1 MEPLGMSTGDAQE
14 ARASLFGYVHEPGCR
29 PDATAFIKMVDHLLG
44 FGLRQL
50 RVKQG
55 SAAPLRVFF
64 PTGTTAQQANTI
76 VSIDLADDE
85 VAAASL
91 AKQLAFSIDTRESV
105 EVGSLHAGLFEHSWE
120 LSQGLHTTR
129 HRLSTLLR

>member
-1 MEPLGMSTGDAQE
+1 LLIKFQGARRQTVHVLVMEPLGMATSDAQE
-14 ARASLFGYVHEPGCR
+14 ARDSLFGDVHEPGGR

-55 SAAPLRVFF
+55 SAAPLREFF

-85 VAAASL
+85 VAAARL
-91 AKQLAFSIDTRESV
+91 AKQLAFSIDTR
-105 EVGSLHAGLFEHSWE
+105 
-120 LSQGLHTTR
+120 
-129 HRLSTLLR
+129 

>member
-1 MEPLGMSTGDAQE
+1 MAPLGMATSHPQQ
-14 ARASLFGYVHEPGCR
+14 ARHGLFGNLHEPARR
-29 PDATAFIKMVDHLLG
+29 PDATALTKMVDHLLG

-55 SAAPLRVFF
+55 SAAPLLEFF

-85 VAAASL
+85 VAAARL
-91 AKQLAFSIDTRESV
+91 AKQLAFSIDTR
-105 EVGSLHAGLFEHSWE
+105 
-120 LSQGLHTTR
+120 
-129 HRLSTLLR
+129 